1 METPDGWCY
10 ATARDGDATGYAM
23 SRDARATRR
32 ARNLDASLD
41 ADAATPRAFDERASD
56 RRDAYLDNLKYA
68 LMLIVVW
75 NHALQEFLRALDAHE
90 RRGWCE
96 RDAVNATTHGHVRTL
111 YLVLCATGMPLFA
124 GASGYLSKSWLRAA
138 REDEASAVNLLV
150 RVRGA
155 FGTLLGTYA
164 VWQAFYV
171 AINYYDVAP
180 LQWWAPVGVMWYL
193 LALFF
198 WRMSVLVVGGLRNG
212 VIVALSVFMG
222 LFVGF
227 TETATTK
234 NGNAA
239 FDWQRVFVYSVY
251 FFLGCVALKPEHLQR
266 LQSIDYGRRATF
278 GAIVLAVAYA
288 LLYVVLNVF
297 EECFDDVQWFIW
309 SIAPYKSS
317 SVAAQFIDMLK
328 RIALYVF
335 TAFAGLGVLALVPS
349 KKSFITAMGSRT
361 LYCYLTHILL
371 VRGFSMLIDRVW
383 PAAPLSFRLSAGA
396 LWLPLI
402 VGNALMAQPVLFL
415 KPVVEPDFSFLSRP
429 RGAESVA
436 NVA

>member
-1 METPDGWCY
+1 
-10 ATARDGDATGYAM
+10 M

-96 RDAVNATTHGHVRTL
+96 RDAVNATTHGHVRTF

-278 GAIVLAVAYA
+278 GAIVLAWRTRFSTSCSTSSKSASTT
-288 LLYVVLNVF
+288 
-297 EECFDDVQWFIW
+297 CSGSSGPSRRTSRPPW
-309 SIAPYKSS
+309 PRSS
-317 SVAAQFIDMLK
+317 STCSNAS
-328 RIALYVF
+328 RF
-335 TAFAGLGVLALVPS
+335 TSSPHSPAWASWRSCRVRSLSSPPWVRERSTAISRTSCSFAGSACSSIECGPPPHCRSASPRARS
-349 KKSFITAMGSRT
+349 GS
-361 LYCYLTHILL
+361 L
-371 VRGFSMLIDRVW
+371 
-383 PAAPLSFRLSAGA
+383 
-396 LWLPLI
+396 
-402 VGNALMAQPVLFL
+402 
-415 KPVVEPDFSFLSRP
+415 
-429 RGAESVA
+429 
-436 NVA
+436 

>member
-1 METPDGWCY
+1 MRT
-10 ATARDGDATGYAM
+10 
-23 SRDARATRR
+23 

-41 ADAATPRAFDERASD
+41 AAAPSAFAERASD
-56 RRDAYLDNLKYA
+56 RRDAYLDNAKYA
-68 LMLIVVW
+68 LMMIVVW
-75 NHALQEFLRALDAHE
+75 NHALQDFLRALDAHE

-96 RDAVNATTHGHVRTL
+96 RDAVNASAHGHVRAF
-111 YLVLCATGMPLFA
+111 YLLLNATGMPLFA
-124 GASGYLSKSWLRAA
+124 CASGYLSKSWLRAA
-138 REDEASAVNLLV
+138 REDEASAVNLLM

-164 VWQAFYV
+164 AWQAFYV
-171 AINYYDVAP
+171 GINFYDVAP

-198 WRMSVLVVGGLRNG
+198 WRMSVLVLGGVRNE
-212 VIVALSVFMG
+212 VIMALSAFMG

-234 NGNAA
+234 NGNTV

-251 FFLGCVALKPEHLQR
+251 FFLGCVALKPEHLKR
-266 LQSIDYGRRATF
+266 LQTIEYGRRATF
-278 GAIVLAVAYA
+278 GAIVLAASYA
-288 LLYVVLNVF
+288 ILYVVLNVF

-317 SVAAQFIDMLK
+317 SVTAQFTDMLR
-328 RIALYVF
+328 RIVLYVF
-335 TAFAGLGVLALVPS
+335 TAFAGLGVVALVPS

-361 LYCYLTHILL
+361 LYCYLVHILL
-371 VRGFSMLIDRVW
+371 VRGFSMFIDRVW

-402 VGNALMAQPVLFL
+402 VGNASMTQPVLFL
-415 KPVVEPDFSFLSRP
+415 KPIVEPDFSFLSRP
-429 RGAESVA
+429 SPAESVA
-436 NVA
+436 NLA

>member
-1 METPDGWCY
+1 
-10 ATARDGDATGYAM
+10 M

-96 RDAVNATTHGHVRTL
+96 RDAVNATTHGHVRTF

-155 FGTLLGTYA
+155 FGALLGTYA

-198 WRMSVLVVGGLRNG
+198 WRMSVLVLGGLRNG

-278 GAIVLAVAYA
+278 GAIVLAMRRTR
-288 LLYVVLNVF
+288 F
-297 EECFDDVQWFIW
+297 STSC
-309 SIAPYKSS
+309 STSSKSASTTCSGS
-317 SVAAQFIDMLK
+317 SGPSRRTSRPPWPRSSLDMLR

-335 TAFAGLGVLALVPS
+335 TAFAGLGVVALVPS

-361 LYCYLTHILL
+361 LYCYLVHILL
-371 VRGFSMLIDRVW
+371 VRGFSMFIDRVW

-402 VGNALMAQPVLFL
+402 VGNALMTQPVLFL
-415 KPVVEPDFSFLSRP
+415 KPIVEPDFSFLSRP
-429 RGAESVA
+429 SPAESVA